1 MRTTFKKICLQDR
14 CNYSYSKFVLKN
26 EFNESWDIWTP
37 NYIFHEETL
46 IRVIKSEFLQK
57 DDERF
62 TIYNLLRQKNR
73 IRNFSQLRKKLREK
87 MKFSSTEEINFDVCV
102 NIRG

>member
-1 MRTTFKKICLQDR
+1 MNLTSLEISGHPIIYFTKR
-14 CNYSYSKFVLKN
+14 
-26 EFNESWDIWTP
+26 
-37 NYIFHEETL
+37 
-46 IRVIKSEFLQK
+46 QK

-87 MKFSSTEEINFDVCV
+87 MKFSSAEEINFDVCV